1 MGRAGCFRCKD
12 APQPWWAEREP
23 SVSLPTDVSHATQRV
38 MRSTGKHPKIQQRW
52 ASTEYDDEP
61 SSSGYASAPP
71 QPPSKRRRV
80 EHYSNNSYEDNSDDD
95 ERRPLARARPPAAA
109 PDDDE
114 PPLFSSR
121 RLALECAILLFIL
134 SWLAALGV
142 LFASRYEECRGA
154 QASHYGRFVNIAS
167 ASGALSWTVGKDGVL
182 GTTRHHPANATFLV
196 EYRGGDK
203 TWFCLRAARAARR
216 RGGAAA
222 RRAAGVDAAPRPHRL
237 HRRRRAALP
246 VPRSLD
252 VLEGRRRLRQPAR
265 LAAPARPRRPHAV
278 DADAQGVADDA
289 RLRRGRRRDGGE
301 AVAVNERLLALVSN
315 FDADAQR
322 STAVPG

>member
-1 MGRAGCFRCKD
+1 
-12 APQPWWAEREP
+12 
-23 SVSLPTDVSHATQRV
+23 

-71 QPPSKRRRV
+71 QPPRQASVRRA
-80 EHYSNNSYEDNSDDD
+80 NNFHEDSLDNSDDD

-182 GTTRHHPANATFLV
+182 GTTRHHPANSA
-196 EYRGGDK
+196 D
-203 TWFCLRAARAARR
+203 RR
-216 RGGAAA
+216 
-222 RRAAGVDAAPRPHRL
+222 
-237 HRRRRAALP
+237 
-246 VPRSLD
+246 
-252 VLEGRRRLRQPAR
+252 
-265 LAAPARPRRPHAV
+265 RPRRRHYP
-278 DADAQGVADDA
+278 A
-289 RLRRGRRRDGGE
+289 RRSRGC
-301 AVAVNERLLALVSN
+301 
-315 FDADAQR
+315 
-322 STAVPG
+322 

>member
-1 MGRAGCFRCKD
+1 M
-12 APQPWWAEREP
+12 
-23 SVSLPTDVSHATQRV
+23 SLPTDVSHATQRV

-71 QPPSKRRRV
+71 QPASVRRANI
-80 EHYSNNSYEDNSDDD
+80 SNNSYEDNSDDD

-182 GTTRHHPANATFLV
+182 GHDGVANELLPRPV
-196 EYRGGDK
+196 EALRGKRVVEVAAADSHSAVRTESGEVI
-203 TWFCLRAARAARR
+203 CL
-216 RGGAAA
+216 GGA
-222 RRAAGVDAAPRPHRL
+222 
-237 HRRRRAALP
+237 
-246 VPRSLD
+246 
-252 VLEGRRRLRQPAR
+252 
-265 LAAPARPRRPHAV
+265 
-278 DADAQGVADDA
+278 
-289 RLRRGRRRDGGE
+289 
-301 AVAVNERLLALVSN
+301 
-315 FDADAQR
+315 
-322 STAVPG
+322 

>member
-1 MGRAGCFRCKD
+1 M
-12 APQPWWAEREP
+12 
-23 SVSLPTDVSHATQRV
+23 SLPTDVSHATQRA

-71 QPPSKRRRV
+71 RAPQQASVRRANTTV
-80 EHYSNNSYEDNSDDD
+80 NNYEDNSDDD

-167 ASGALSWTVGKDGVL
+167 ASGALSWTVGRDGVL

-203 TWFCLRAARAARR
+203 SWFCLRALPELRVVEAVPP
-216 RGGAAA
+216 RGGPQEWMLRLGRIGCTGAAEQLFQY
-222 RRAAGVDAAPRPHRL
+222 RGRSMYSKGVDGYVNLRDWQHLRVHGDRMPWTPMRKESRMTRVSVEVVGETAA
-237 HRRRRAALP
+237 
-246 VPRSLD
+246 
-252 VLEGRRRLRQPAR
+252 
-265 LAAPARPRRPHAV
+265 
-278 DADAQGVADDA
+278 
-289 RLRRGRRRDGGE
+289 E